1 MIKEVKG
8 FRTLAAWRK
17 AYELTLVIYK
27 LSRTFPREE
36 TYALCSQLQ
45 RAAVS
50 VPANIAE
57 GYERK
62 GKKEYLQF
70 LHIAKGSLGEVET
83 YLLLA
88 RDLGYINEELYCS
101 TNDIREETARILRGL
116 IRSLDNASRA
126 H

>member
-1 MIKEVKG
+1 MVNEVKG

-17 AYELTLVIYK
+17 AYDLTLVIYR

-36 TYALCSQLQ
+36 TYALSSQLQ

-62 GKKEYLQF
+62 SKKEYLQF
-70 LHIAKGSLGEVET
+70 LHISQGLLGEIET

-88 RDLGYINEELYCS
+88 RDLGYIDEQSYCGA
-101 TNDIREETARILRGL
+101 NDLREETARILRGL
-116 IRSLDNASRA
+116 IRAIEKAARTT
-126 H
+126 